1 MDCVAHKK
9 DLEKV
14 RKAIRRHAKTEDPQI
29 QKIIDAV
36 IAPVIAGSFLGI
48 YDSPVDAGREAGK
61 YLRDAL
67 NR

>member
-9 DLEKV
+9 DLEQI

-36 IAPVIAGSFLGI
+36 IAPVIAGALLGI
-48 YDSPVDAGREAGK
+48 YDSAIDAGKEAGK
-61 YLRDAL
+61 YLRDVL
-67 NR
+67 D